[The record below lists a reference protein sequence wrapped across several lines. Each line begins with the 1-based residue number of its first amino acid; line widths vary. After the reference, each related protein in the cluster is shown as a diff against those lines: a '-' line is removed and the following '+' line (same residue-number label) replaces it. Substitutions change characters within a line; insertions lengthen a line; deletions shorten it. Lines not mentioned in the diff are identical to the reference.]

1 MLKNLNKGVIL
12 SENYKSIFNDVL
24 GPVMVGASSSHV
36 AAAARIGRIAASCLT
51 HNTAEVHVEFCKN
64 SSLAFTYHSHGSD
77 MGFAAGLIGLP
88 MDDGRVP
95 DSVRLANESIAL
107 RFVITEGL
115 AAHPNNYLV
124 RILRTDAGDLTFQAI
139 STGGGMIDL
148 WEFCGVPLHY
158 YGDHHAALL
167 VCKHEEATDIAQTAT
182 ARMSCKASI
191 HENASHSLVELSFDV
206 PPSKDAIAEFLV
218 HESVILAPV
227 VPILSQDK
235 YDLPFINCSALYERI
250 AEGDGRSLSDFAI
263 AYESARG
270 GISGE
275 DVLRL
280 ADDVFRV
287 MENACAAGQDIVIYE
302 NRMLGSQAY
311 KLNQKSPYS
320 HMELITDVVRCITA
334 VMESKSA
341 MKPIVAAPTAGACG
355 CLAGVLCALSERL
368 QLEHSALIKALLSAG
383 LIGVF
388 FCDQATFAAEVGGC
402 QVECGAASGMTAAA
416 VTELF
421 GGTARQCLAAASMA
435 LQGITGLAC
444 DPVAGRVESPCLNK
458 NIMAGVNALACAT
471 MGLADFDQVIPLSQT
486 IDAIYEIGKSLPQSL
501 RCTLGGLGCTKASAE
516 IQSRLDKQFPPN
528 ANGSDEL
535 R

>member
-1 MLKNLNKGVIL
+1 M
-12 SENYKSIFNDVL
+12 SDNYKSIFNDVL

-36 AAAARIGRIAASCLT
+36 AAAARIGRIAACCLT
-51 HNTAEVHVEFCKN
+51 QNTAEVRVEFCQN
-64 SSLAFTYHSHGSD
+64 SSLAYTYHSHGSD

-88 MDDGRVP
+88 MDDARVP
-95 DSVRLANESIAL
+95 DAVRLANDSIAL
-107 RFVITEGL
+107 RFVITNGL

-124 RILRTDAGDLTFQAI
+124 RILRKDENELTFQAI

-148 WEFCGVPLHY
+148 WEFCGVPLHFR
-158 YGDHHAALL
+158 GDYHAALL
-167 VCKHEEATDIAQTAT
+167 LCKPEEANEIAQTAV
-182 ARMSCKASI
+182 ARLSCKASI
-191 HENASHSLVELSFDV
+191 HENAKLALVELSFDL
-206 PPSKDAIAEFLV
+206 PPSKEAFAEYPSV
-218 HESVILAPV
+218 ESVILAPV
-227 VPILSQDK
+227 VPILSQNK
-235 YDLPFINCSALYERI
+235 YDLPFTSCSALYDLI
-250 AEGDGRSLSDFAI
+250 AEGDLHSLSDFAI
-263 AYESARG
+263 EYESARG
-270 GISGE
+270 GISR
-275 DVLRL
+275 DAVLEL
-280 ADDVFRV
+280 ADDVYRV
-287 MENACAAGQDIVIYE
+287 MESACAAGQDIVKYE

-311 KLNQKSPYS
+311 RLNQKIPYA
-320 HMELITDVVRCITA
+320 HMELVTDVVRCITA

-341 MKPIVAAPTAGACG
+341 MRPIVAAPTAGACG

-368 QLEHSALIKALLSAG
+368 QPERSALNRALLSAG

-402 QVECGAASGMTAAA
+402 QMECGAASGMTSAA

-501 RCTLGGLGCTKASAE
+501 RCTYGGLGTTKASAE
-516 IQSRLDKQFPPN
+516 IQSRLDAQFPPN
-528 ANGSDEL
+528 ANSSEEL

>member
-1 MLKNLNKGVIL
+1 
-12 SENYKSIFNDVL
+12 
-24 GPVMVGASSSHV
+24 MVGASSSHV
-36 AAAARIGRIAASCLT
+36 AAAARIGRIAACCLT
-51 HNTAEVHVEFCKN
+51 QNTAAVQVEFCQN
-64 SSLAFTYHSHGSD
+64 SALAFTYHSHGSD

-88 MDDGRVP
+88 MDDARVP
-95 DSVRLANESIAL
+95 DAVRLANDFIPL
-107 RFVITEGL
+107 RFVITDGL

-124 RILRTDAGDLTFQAI
+124 RIMRTDQNELTFQAI
-139 STGGGMIDL
+139 STGGGMIEL
-148 WEFCGVPLHY
+148 WEFCGVPLHF

-167 VCKHEEATDIAQTAT
+167 LCKPHEANDIAHTAA
-182 ARMSCKASI
+182 ARLSCKASI
-191 HENASHSLVELSFDV
+191 HESDKLALVELSFDE
-206 PPSKDAIAEFLV
+206 PPTKEALAEYPAV
-218 HESVILAPV
+218 ESVILAPV

-235 YDLPFINCSALYERI
+235 YDLPFANCSELYDLI
-250 AEGDGRSLSDFAI
+250 ADGDMRSLSDFAI

-270 GISGE
+270 GISHAT
-275 DVLRL
+275 VLKL
-280 ADDVFRV
+280 ADDIFHV
-287 MENACAAGQDIVIYE
+287 MESACAAGQDIVKYD

-311 KLNQKSPYS
+311 RLNQKPPLT
-320 HMELITDVVRCITA
+320 HMELVTDVVRCVTA

-341 MKPIVAAPTAGACG
+341 MRPIVAAPTAGACG

-368 QLEHSALIKALLSAG
+368 HLERSELIRALLSAG

-421 GGTARQCLAAASMA
+421 GGTARQCLAAASLA

-458 NIMAGVNALACAT
+458 NVMAGVNALACAT

-486 IDAIYEIGKSLPQSL
+486 IDAIYEIGLSLPQSL
-501 RCTLGGLGCTKASAE
+501 RCTHGGLGSTKASAE
-516 IQSRLDKQFPPN
+516 IQSRLDAQFPPS
-528 ANGSDEL
+528 ANSSEEL

>member
-1 MLKNLNKGVIL
+1 M
-12 SENYKSIFNDVL
+12 SDHYKSIFNDVL

-36 AAAARIGRIAASCLT
+36 AAAARIGRIAACCLT
-51 HNTAEVHVEFCKN
+51 QNTAAVQVEFCQN
-64 SSLAFTYHSHGSD
+64 SALAYTYHSHGSD

-88 MDDGRVP
+88 MDDERVP
-95 DSVRLANESIAL
+95 DAVHLANDSIAL
-107 RFVITEGL
+107 RFVITDGM

-124 RILRTDAGDLTFQAI
+124 RILRTDEKQLTFQAI
-139 STGGGMIDL
+139 STGGGMIEL
-148 WEFCGVPLHY
+148 WEFCGVPLHFC
-158 YGDHHAALL
+158 GDYHAALL
-167 VCKHEEATDIAQTAT
+167 LCKPEEANDIVQTAT
-182 ARMSCKASI
+182 ARMSCQASI
-191 HENASHSLVELSFDV
+191 HENDQHALVELSFEV
-206 PPSKDAIAEFLV
+206 PPSKEAIAEYPAA
-218 HESVILAPV
+218 ESVILAPV
-227 VPILSQDK
+227 VPILSQDI
-235 YDLPFINCSALYERI
+235 YNLPFTSCSELYDRI
-250 AEGDGRSLSDFAI
+250 AEGDVRSLSDFAI

-270 GISGE
+270 GISC
-275 DVLRL
+275 DAVIKL
-280 ADDVFRV
+280 ADEVLRV
-287 MENACAAGQDIVIYE
+287 MESACASGQDIVIYE

-311 KLNQKSPYS
+311 RLNQKTPST
-320 HMELITDVVRCITA
+320 HMELVTDVVRCITA

-341 MKPIVAAPTAGACG
+341 MRPIVAAPTAGACG

-368 QLEHSALIKALLSAG
+368 QPERDVLIRALLSAG

-421 GGTARQCLAAASMA
+421 GGTAQQCLAAASMA

-458 NIMAGVNALACAT
+458 NVMAGVNALACAT

-501 RCTLGGLGCTKASAE
+501 RCTHGGLGRTKASAE
-516 IQSRLDKQFPPN
+516 IQSRLDAQFPSN
-528 ANGSDEL
+528 ANSSEEL
-535 R
+535 RSS

>member
-1 MLKNLNKGVIL
+1 L
-12 SENYKSIFNDVL
+12 SDQYKSIFNDVL

-36 AAAARIGRIAASCLT
+36 AAAARIGRIAACCLSPDT
-51 HNTAEVHVEFCKN
+51 TEVRVEFSKN
-64 SSLAFTYHSHGSD
+64 SSLAYTYHRHGSD

-88 MDDGRVP
+88 MDDAHIP
-95 DSVRLANESIAL
+95 DAVRLANDSIAL
-107 RFVITEGL
+107 RFFITDGL
-115 AAHPNNYLV
+115 AAHPNNYFV
-124 RILRTDAGDLTFQAI
+124 RILRKDKNELNYQAI

-148 WEFCGVPLHY
+148 WEFCGVPLHFCGDY
-158 YGDHHAALL
+158 YAALL
-167 VCKHEEATDIAQTAT
+167 LCKPEAANVIVQTAT
-182 ARMSCKASI
+182 TRMACKASI
-191 HENASHSLVELSFDV
+191 HENDKHALVELSFEA
-206 PPSKDAIAEFLV
+206 PPSIDTIAEFTTV
-218 HESVILAPV
+218 ESVILAPV
-227 VPILSQDK
+227 VPILSQNE
-235 YDLPFINCSALYERI
+235 YNLPFTSCSELYERI
-250 AEGDGRSLSDFAI
+250 AEGDLRSLSDFAI

-270 GISGE
+270 GISH
-275 DVLRL
+275 DAVLKL
-280 ADDVFRV
+280 ADDIFQV
-287 MENACAAGQDIVIYE
+287 MESACAAGQEIVKYE
-302 NRMLGSQAY
+302 NRVLGSQAY
-311 KLNQKSPYS
+311 RLNQKTPIP
-320 HMELITDVVRCITA
+320 HMELVTDVVRCITA

-355 CLAGVLCALSERL
+355 CLAGVLCAFSERM
-368 QLEHSALIKALLSAG
+368 QADRSTLIRALLSAG

-421 GGTARQCLAAASMA
+421 GGTATQCLAAASMA

-501 RCTLGGLGCTKASAE
+501 RCTYGGLGRTQASAE
-516 IQSRLDKQFPPN
+516 IQACLDAQFPPN
-528 ANGSDEL
+528 ANSSEEL